1 MDTFSKNKWSQVF
14 LSVPITVS
22 VADSV
27 EYLQRVRAIFEEKI
41 CQKAKKAVNAQLD
54 TFEFVLNLKHKK
66 ELTAVGGLSRPSD
79 AGLSNPPWMGLFT
92 IPLAFEGGSKISRRP
107 QKCQGAPEMADKSA
121 AGLLIAQYW
130 RGPLC
135 NAHVSGPA
143 RRFDLP

>member
-1 MDTFSKNKWSQVF
+1 M
-14 LSVPITVS
+14 S

-79 AGLSNPPWMGLFT
+79 AGLSNPLGWACSPSLW
-92 IPLAFEGGSKISRRP
+92 PLKGAPR
-107 QKCQGAPEMADKSA
+107 CQGDPKSVKERQKWQINP
-121 AGLLIAQYW
+121 LLA
-130 RGPLC
+130 
-135 NAHVSGPA
+135 S
-143 RRFDLP
+143 